1 MPYLEDDP
9 YETLFEYGDGT
20 MRERHDEY
28 MTRKTA
34 EENIIAT
41 DKQVGGKHYKDCAI
55 QPIDFIL
62 ANNFGFCEGNIIKY
76 TTRHNKRFIKSKSL
90 CPIINLK
97 KIWKGQLDGIFNG

>member
-76 TTRHNKRFIKSKSL
+76 TTRH
-90 CPIINLK
+90 K
-97 KIWKGQLDGIFNG
+97 KKGEGKKDLEKVIHYAQLLIEKKYGDEK